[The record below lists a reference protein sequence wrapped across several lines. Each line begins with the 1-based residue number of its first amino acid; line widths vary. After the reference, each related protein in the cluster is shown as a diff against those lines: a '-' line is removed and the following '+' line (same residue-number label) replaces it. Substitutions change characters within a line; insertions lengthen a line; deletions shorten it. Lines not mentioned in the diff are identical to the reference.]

1 MGIIETEK
9 MLNIEEGKTIGKI
22 EGIEI
27 GKAKGIEI
35 GKSQVKE
42 HFVTNLIAT
51 FGFSNEQA
59 AKAVD
64 APISFVRKIRRQLE
78 KSIN

>member
-9 MLNIEEGKTIGKI
+9 MLNIEIGQLKNQ
-22 EGIEI
+22 E
-27 GKAKGIEI
+27 KVVA
-35 GKSQVKE
+35 
-42 HFVTNLIAT
+42 NLIAT

-64 APISFVRKIRRQLE
+64 APISFVKKIRRQLE
-78 KSIN
+78 KGIN